1 MLQPQ
6 AIATAAPEP
15 FGSMQ
20 HSATARISALV
31 AFVFASTGVA
41 HCAEVNYPSR
51 PVSVVVPF
59 AAGGSAHAEARLYI
73 DKVQASL
80 GQPFVFDFKGGAGGT
95 LGARHAL
102 RAKPDG
108 YTILIINT
116 GLTVFPNFYPDLD
129 QEAVGQLVPVTELSD
144 RTTAIIVSVGAL
156 PKVRSLKELEAY
168 AQATP
173 GQLACNTA
181 GAGGITHIVCAAL
194 ANAIGSPILPVHYK
208 GIAQGQIDLIAGRT
222 QVSGGTLLAALGQ
235 IKAGKL
241 RAIATLGPTRSALA
255 PDLPTGIEQG
265 YEIHYPS
272 WLGVFLPP
280 NTPQPIVDKLHA
292 AFVKAVKSP
301 DVVEALTKLGT
312 QPVASAP
319 AEFRKK
325 IQGELVYWKK
335 IIEANRITLE

>member
-1 MLQPQ
+1 MQRST
-6 AIATAAPEP
+6 TAGI
-15 FGSMQ
+15 F
-20 HSATARISALV
+20 ALV
-31 AFVFASTGVA
+31 ALVFAGPRA
-41 HCAEVNYPSR
+41 AKCAEVSYPSR
-51 PVSVVVPF
+51 SVSVVVPF
-59 AAGGSAHAEARLYI
+59 AAGGSAHSEARLYI

-129 QEAVGQLVPVTELSD
+129 HEVVGQLVPVTELSD
-144 RTTAIIVSVGAL
+144 RSTAVIVSVAAL
-156 PKVRSLKELEAY
+156 PKVRSLKELEAH
-168 AQATP
+168 AKATP

-194 ANAIGSPILPVHYK
+194 ANAIVSPILAVHYK

-235 IKAGKL
+235 IQAGKL
-241 RAIATLGPTRSALA
+241 RAIAILGPNRSALT
-255 PDLPTGIEQG
+255 PDVPTGIEQG

-272 WLGVFLPP
+272 WLGVFAPP
-280 NTPQPIVDKLHA
+280 NTPPPIIDKLHA
-292 AFVKAVKSP
+292 AFVKAVRSP

-312 QPVASAP
+312 LPVASTP

-325 IQGELVYWKK
+325 IQGELAYWKK
-335 IIEANRITLE
+335 IVEANRITLE

>member
-1 MLQPQ
+1 VQR
-6 AIATAAPEP
+6 
-15 FGSMQ
+15 
-20 HSATARISALV
+20 SAVGIFALAALV
-31 AFVFASTGVA
+31 LAGSRAAT
-41 HCAEVNYPSR
+41 CADINYPAR

-59 AAGGSAHAEARLYI
+59 AAGGSAHAEARLYV

-80 GQPFVFDFKGGAGGT
+80 GQPFVFDFRGGAGGT

-129 QEAVGQLVPVTELSD
+129 HEAVGQLVPITELSD
-144 RTTAIIVSVGAL
+144 RTTAIIVSVAAL
-156 PKVRSLKELEAY
+156 PKVRSLKELEGH
-168 AQATP
+168 AQANP

-194 ANAIGSPILPVHYK
+194 SNAIASPILAVHYK
-208 GIAQGQIDLIAGRT
+208 GMAQGQIDLIAGRT

-241 RAIATLGPTRSALA
+241 RAIAVLGPNRSVLT
-255 PDLPTGIEQG
+255 PDVPTGIEQG

-272 WLGVFLPP
+272 WLGVFAPP
-280 NTPQPIVDKLHA
+280 NTPQAIVDKLHA
-292 AFVKAVKSP
+292 AFVAAAKSP
-301 DVVEALTKLGT
+301 DVTEALAKLGT
-312 QPVASAP
+312 HAVASTP
-319 AEFRKK
+319 VVFRKK
-325 IQGELVYWKK
+325 IQGELAYWKK